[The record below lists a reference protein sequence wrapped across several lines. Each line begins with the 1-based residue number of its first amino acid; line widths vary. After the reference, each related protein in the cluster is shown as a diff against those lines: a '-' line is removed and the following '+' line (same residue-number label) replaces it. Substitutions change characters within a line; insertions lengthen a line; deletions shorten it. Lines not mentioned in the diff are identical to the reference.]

1 MLMNPK
7 NGEAVSWSEE
17 QKRFYKAF
25 PHAHLE
31 FTPDSLYAQ
40 NIVSVV
46 LARTHLRGEWIT
58 NHGILSKLEKPA
70 PLA

>member
-1 MLMNPK
+1 MNPK

-25 PHAHLE
+25 PPAHLE

-40 NIVSVV
+40 NIVSE
-46 LARTHLRGEWIT
+46 A
-58 NHGILSKLEKPA
+58 KKPLEVCE
-70 PLA
+70 

>member
-1 MLMNPK
+1 MGRMLMNPK

-25 PHAHLE
+25 PPAHLE

-40 NIVSVV
+40 NIVSE
-46 LARTHLRGEWIT
+46 A
-58 NHGILSKLEKPA
+58 KKPLEVCE
-70 PLA
+70 